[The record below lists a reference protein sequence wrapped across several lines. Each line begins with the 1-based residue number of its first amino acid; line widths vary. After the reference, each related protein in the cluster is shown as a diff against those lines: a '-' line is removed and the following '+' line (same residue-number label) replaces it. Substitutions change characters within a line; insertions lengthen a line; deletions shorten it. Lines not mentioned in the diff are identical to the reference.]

1 MKIFFVCTGNTC
13 RSPMAEAILT
23 AKELPGVEV
32 RSAGIFAGEAPLSAN
47 AQTVLDGAGISFEHT
62 SKQLLPNDM
71 EWATLILTMTNSHKQ
86 FLLQH
91 YPAFAGK
98 LYTLKEFASG
108 TASDVSDPYG
118 GSLFTYQQ
126 TFNELKA
133 LIDRVVEKLTE
144 EEAAE
149 KN

>member
-62 SKQLLPNDM
+62 SKQLLPKDM

-86 FLLQH
+86 FLLQN
-91 YPAFAGK
+91 YPASAGK

-108 TASDVSDPYG
+108 TAADVSDPYG

-126 TFNELKA
+126 TFNELKT

-144 EEAAE
+144 EELTE